1 MSRNNRDSR
10 FKKRGK
16 PSSAQSGIS
25 GLQSGRLKILTN
37 AQTGVSRGVLDAAL
51 EVNTEC
57 GGSCAEGRMAE
68 DGFVPDNYPVQELPG
83 ADTSDSI
90 RQNVKDSDG
99 TVIIY
104 FGDIEDEPEEALD
117 YCVQLGKAYRLVDG
131 GELQPGQAGKV
142 IADFIKDKGLMSLN
156 VIGPKAS
163 ASERAQRFG
172 YESMRA
178 LLGLGPKRRNPTRP
192 QNKKPTDANSEGNG
206 SAQTSNGDQN
216 GEANGKPRS
225 SKPPGQRRR
234 RGSGR
239 RFPRNKPSDTQSDVI
254 QTNAQPDVTQD

>member
-16 PSSAQSGIS
+16 SSSGQSGIS

-51 EVNTEC
+51 EFGSEC

-68 DGFVPDNYPVQELPG
+68 DGFVPDSYPVEELPG

-99 TVIIY
+99 TAIIF

-117 YCVQLGKAYRLVDG
+117 YCVQLGKTYRLVNG
-131 GELQPGQAGKV
+131 GDLQPGQAGKV
-142 IADFIKDKGLMSLN
+142 IADFIKEKGLMTLN
-156 VIGPKAS
+156 VTGPKSS
-163 ASERAQRFG
+163 ATERAQRFG
-172 YESMRA
+172 YETMRA
-178 LLGLGPKRRNPTRP
+178 LLGLGPKKRRNPEKS
-192 QNKKPTDANSEGNG
+192 QPTTADENG
-206 SAQTSNGDQN
+206 SAQVSDGDQN
-216 GEANGKPRS
+216 GNANGKPRS
-225 SKPPGQRRR
+225 NKSPGQRRR

-239 RFPRNKPSDTQSDVI
+239 RFPRKKASDSQS
-254 QTNAQPDVTQD
+254 DVTQD